1 LERVNHFFVHTV
13 RVPTI
18 YFDRSRRN
26 DKLDIGF
33 LVRKP
38 SLLVSRKGL
47 KMSYSKWIDGE
58 QVFRDLTSDELQKV
72 SGGAVSDE
80 EDIDE
85 ESEGGEG
92 GEGGV
97 GGEGGEGGTQGP
109 PDPSNPPSNNGSP
122 PLNPA
127 PPVPEKTTPPVTVP
141 VGNGVSVGGS
151 IIYSGS
157 ATNPT
162 PTGGQITIKIKTN

>member
-1 LERVNHFFVHTV
+1 MERVNHFFVHTV

-97 GGEGGEGGTQGP
+97 GGEGGGTSNDGGT
-109 PDPSNPPSNNGSP
+109 SNGGATNGSSAPDTKSP
-122 PLNPA
+122 PPPPPC
-127 PPVPEKTTPPVTVP
+127 PPV
-141 VGNGVSVGGS
+141 NGVTP
-151 IIYSGS
+151 
-157 ATNPT
+157 ATCDPVLVQYLK
-162 PTGGQITIKIKTN
+162 GKGVIK